1 MSTATALAA
10 VTAVLR
16 DLLLN
21 GIIDA
26 GTGGGGVGPVT
37 VSAVPP
43 DKVPNAPDDNSR
55 LNLFLYQVTPNPGW
69 RNAGL
74 PTRTAAGER
83 AAAPPLALDLHYL
96 LSAHGK
102 ADFHAELL
110 LGYAMQVL
118 HETPVLTRDAIRL
131 AFSSLLNTGS
141 GLPTFLSKLG
151 ESGLAEQVEQIK
163 ITPVSLG
170 MDDLSKLWSA
180 TQSNFRASACYHV
193 STVLIDS
200 RARARES
207 YPVRERRLNVAAAKT
222 PVVDAVAPQ
231 TLEAGG
237 SLVLTG
243 RSLSADSVQV
253 LFGDVPADP
262 STVTVTDT
270 RIAVSPIPPTLF
282 AGVQTVRVAHALIF
296 GTPGDPHRGRESNP
310 TPFILAPR
318 IGAPG
323 PFAAKRGTVLALP
336 VTPAVRHDQRV
347 RLLIGERAVDVP
359 ARKAPPVGP
368 ATSTTLDAAIPADF
382 PVGTWPLR
390 IEVDGARSALALDPV
405 TEAYATPSLQVTP

>member
-26 GTGGGGVGPVT
+26 DNGDVGPVT

-43 DKVPNAPDDNSR
+43 DKVPTTGDAGSR
-55 LNLFLYQVTPNPGW
+55 LNLFLYQVTPNQGW
-69 RNAGL
+69 RNVGL
-74 PTRTAAGER
+74 PARSAAGER
-83 AAAPPLALDLHYL
+83 VAAPPLALDLHYL
-96 LSAHGK
+96 LSAYGS

-118 HETPVLTRDAIRL
+118 HETPVLTRDAIRVAFTTLLDAGTGMPEFL
-131 AFSSLLNTGS
+131 A
-141 GLPTFLSKLG
+141 KLG

-163 ITPVSLG
+163 ITPVALG
-170 MDDLSKLWSA
+170 MDEMSKLWSA
-180 TQSNFRASACYHV
+180 TQSNFRTSACYHV

-200 RARARES
+200 RARAREA
-207 YPVRERRLNVAAAKT
+207 YPVRERRLNVTAAKN

-231 TLEAGG
+231 ALEAGG

-243 RSLSADSVQV
+243 RSLSADFVQV
-253 LFGDVPADP
+253 VFGDVVAEP

-270 RIAVSPIPPTLF
+270 RITVSPIPPTLR

-318 IGAPG
+318 INAPG
-323 PFAAKRGTVLALP
+323 PFTVGQGDVLAVP
-336 VTPAVRHDQRV
+336 VTPAVRYDQRV
-347 RLLIGERAVDVP
+347 RLLIGERAIDVP
-359 ARKAPPVGP
+359 ARPVNP
-368 ATSTTLDAAIPADF
+368 AMSTSLNVAIPADF
-382 PVGTWPLR
+382 PVGTYPLR

-405 TEAYATPSLQVTP
+405 TEAYATPSLQVTA

>member
-26 GTGGGGVGPVT
+26 DAGGVGPVT

-43 DKVPNAPDDNSR
+43 DKVAVTGDSAGSQ
-55 LNLFLYQVTPNPGW
+55 LNLFLYQVTPNQGW
-69 RNAGL
+69 RNTGL
-74 PTRTAAGER
+74 PARTASGER
-83 AAAPPLALDLHYL
+83 AANPPLALDLHYL
-96 LSAHGK
+96 LSAYGN

-118 HETPVLTRDAIRL
+118 HETPVLTRDAIREAFASVL
-131 AFSSLLNTGS
+131 ATGGS
-141 GLPTFLSKLG
+141 GMPAFLSTLG

-163 ITPVSLG
+163 ITPVALG
-170 MDDLSKLWSA
+170 MDDMSKLWSA
-180 TQSNFRASACYHV
+180 TQSNFRTSACYHV
-193 STVLIDS
+193 STVLIES
-200 RARARES
+200 RARTRAS
-207 YPVRERRLNVAAAKT
+207 YPVRERRLNVTAARN
-222 PVVDAVAPQ
+222 PIVESVAPQ
-231 TLEAGG
+231 TVEAGG

-243 RSLSADSVQV
+243 RSLAAEFVQV
-253 LFGDVPADP
+253 LFGDVLADP
-262 STVTVTDT
+262 ATVTAIDT
-270 RIAVSPIPPTLF
+270 RVTVSPLPPTLR

-318 IGAPG
+318 ITAPG
-323 PFAAKRGTVLALP
+323 PLTAGQGDVLALP
-336 VTPAVRHDQRV
+336 VTPPVGYGQRV
-347 RLLIGERAVDVP
+347 RLLIGERAIDVP
-359 ARKAPPVGP
+359 ARPAPPNGP
-368 ATSTTLDAAIPADF
+368 AESPTLNVTVPADF

-405 TEAYATPSLQVTP
+405 TQAYATPALEVTP